1 MDTTNMSRCEAEL
14 SFINDQIIDIIPLF
28 LLFRTEQFECQV
40 MSAGLSGKSQAPLAP
55 LLVGLSRSPHPSHY
69 YFIRKKVMSC
79 HAKRVELINFFIIYN
94 EIYT

>member
-28 LLFRTEQFECQV
+28 LLFCTEQFECQV

-55 LLVGLSRSPHPSHY
+55 LLVGLSRSPHILAPAEG
-69 YFIRKKVMSC
+69 C
-79 HAKRVELINFFIIYN
+79 
-94 EIYT
+94 